1 MESLDSKEKNGRGA
15 VGAAMNYLR
24 FSIASENKP
33 PQVTDVHF
41 SRWTYTQSHT
51 QNCAHERPSLPPCHP
66 FNPKLG
72 VLSAAALVYVP
83 S

>member
-15 VGAAMNYLR
+15 VGAAMNYLT

-41 SRWTYTQSHT
+41 SRSSGLLSTL
-51 QNCAHERPSLPPCHP
+51 NCAHERPSLPPCHP

-72 VLSAAALVYVP
+72 VLGSAALLYVP